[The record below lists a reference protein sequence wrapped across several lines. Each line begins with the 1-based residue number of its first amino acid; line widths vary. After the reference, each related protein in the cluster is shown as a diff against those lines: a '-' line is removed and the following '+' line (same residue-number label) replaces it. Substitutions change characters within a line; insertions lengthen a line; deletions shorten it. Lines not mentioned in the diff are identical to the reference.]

1 MPCTSVFKD
10 TNHVLVYM
18 PLLVTCCVLLLLT
31 LMTLRLLQRQRRLT
45 QQLHEQRTLLDAT
58 SDGLLLLDEQG
69 LIRQHNAAAA
79 SMLNATAPLLG
90 TTLQHWLPQLPAHD
104 SLPTQQRLALAATN
118 TTQAMGIRRIHRAGL
133 ADAILLTRTAPL
145 AEAPTED
152 VERFKRSQYFASI
165 GTWDWSI
172 DSDRLYWSEA
182 IYSMFGF
189 KPGEVTPSYSLFCS
203 CVHPDD
209 REQVR
214 AGELRCIATGHN
226 HDEEYRVVWP
236 DGSIRWL
243 RETGNVLKD
252 ANGQAIKMMGVVR
265 DITEEK
271 ASVSQLQQLAR
282 HDPLTGLPNR
292 LMLEEQMARSLS
304 RARHDERRMALV
316 FIDLNGFK
324 QINDQHGHAIG
335 DQLLVGVAQ
344 RLLKTLRE
352 SDVVARLGGD
362 EFVLIIEGL
371 SRTNSLQEE
380 AQLISEKILQR
391 LTPPML
397 LGSTHHQIG
406 ASLGIAMYPDHGP
419 NVDSLIHIADQ
430 AMYRAKRNGNNQ
442 YCLGNA
448 SSDGQPQSILR

>member
-1 MPCTSVFKD
+1 
-10 TNHVLVYM
+10 M
-18 PLLVTCCVLLLLT
+18 PLLASGLALLLT
-31 LMTLRLLQRQRRLT
+31 GSLTWLLLRRQRRLK
-45 QQLHEQRTLLDAT
+45 QQVREQRALLDA
-58 SDGLLLLDEQG
+58 SADGLLVLDAKG
-69 LIRQHNAAAA
+69 LIQRHNAAAA
-79 SMLNATAPLLG
+79 KILNATAALRG
-90 TTLQHWLPQLPAHD
+90 TSLQQWLPQLPAHD
-104 SLPTQQRLALAATN
+104 SLPAHQRLPLP
-118 TTQAMGIRRIHRAGL
+118 TTGTPHTVDVRRIQRAGRGDIIVLTL
-133 ADAILLTRTAPL
+133 ATPLPNAPAEDA
-145 AEAPTED
+145 
-152 VERFKRSQYFASI
+152 ERFKRSQYFASI

-172 DSDRLYWSEA
+172 DSNTLYWSEA
-182 IYSMFGF
+182 IYTMFGF

-236 DGSIRWL
+236 DGSIHWL

-271 ASVSQLQQLAR
+271 ASVSQLQKLAH

-292 LMLEEQMARSLS
+292 LQLEEQMAHSLD
-304 RARHDERRMALV
+304 RARSDGTRMALV

-324 QINDQHGHAIG
+324 QINDEHGHAVG

-352 SDVVARLGGD
+352 SDFVTRLGGD

-371 SRTNSLQEE
+371 SRNNSLQDD
-380 AQLISEKILQR
+380 AQLISDKILQR

-397 LGSTHHQIG
+397 LDNTRHQIG

-419 NVDSLIHIADQ
+419 NIDSLILIADQ

-442 YCLGNA
+442 YCLGAA
-448 SSDGQPQSILR
+448 SEG

>member
-1 MPCTSVFKD
+1 MPRSSRFKD
-10 TNHVLVYM
+10 VNHVLAHM
-18 PLLVTCCVLLLLT
+18 PLLATGLALMLTGSLTVLLL
-31 LMTLRLLQRQRRLT
+31 RRLRRLK
-45 QQLHEQRTLLDAT
+45 QQVHEQRTLLDA
-58 SDGLLLLDEQG
+58 SADGLLLLDDKG
-69 LIRQHNAAAA
+69 LIHRHNAAAA
-79 SMLNATAPLLG
+79 KMLNATTALHG
-90 TTLQHWLPQLPAHD
+90 TSLQQWLPQLPAHD
-104 SLPTQQRLALAATN
+104 SLPAYQRLPLATAGTP
-118 TTQAMGIRRIHRAGL
+118 QAVDISRVQRAGRG
-133 ADAILLTRTAPL
+133 DAIVLTLATPLPNAP
-145 AEAPTED
+145 AEDA
-152 VERFKRSQYFASI
+152 ERFKRSQYFASI

-172 DSDRLYWSEA
+172 DSDTLYWSEA
-182 IYSMFGF
+182 IYGMFGF
-189 KPGEVTPSYSLFCS
+189 KPGEVMPSYSLFCS

-271 ASVSQLQQLAR
+271 ASVNQLQQLAR
-282 HDPLTGLPNR
+282 HDALTGLPNR
-292 LMLEEQMARSLS
+292 LQLEEQMARSLA
-304 RARHDERRMALV
+304 RARSDDKRMALV

-324 QINDQHGHAIG
+324 QINDEHGHAVG

-352 SDVVARLGGD
+352 SDFVARLGGD

-371 SRTNSLQEE
+371 SRHNSLQSD
-380 AQLISEKILQR
+380 AKLISEKILQH

-397 LGSTHHQIG
+397 LGDSHHPIG

-448 SSDGQPQSILR
+448 SSDEQPQSILR